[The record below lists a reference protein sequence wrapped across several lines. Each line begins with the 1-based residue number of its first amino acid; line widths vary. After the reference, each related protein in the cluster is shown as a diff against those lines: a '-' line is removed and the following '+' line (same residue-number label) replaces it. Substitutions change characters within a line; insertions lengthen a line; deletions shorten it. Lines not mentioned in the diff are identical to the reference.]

1 MQLSNSVCYL
11 IKTRRNKINCSFN
24 KRMKTKQKSILYNTG
39 TSFFVCLVAMEISYY
54 LHTWITKLEVRHL
67 QHCSSPDGKF
77 TAAMRSEQKL
87 SSQGDCASVAATV
100 QWLLC
105 LFLGNTNISK
115 GICLEVEYACESWS
129 GERIDSRDCYRDPW
143 TWFVTISPPIS
154 VTWSPSDWVHR
165 MCYRNVLTDFL
176 LPWQI
181 SQCLFNNSCLEK
193 DWMIG

>member
-87 SSQGDCASVAATV
+87 SSQGDLA
-100 QWLLC
+100 LL
-105 LFLGNTNISK
+105 
-115 GICLEVEYACESWS
+115 
-129 GERIDSRDCYRDPW
+129 
-143 TWFVTISPPIS
+143 
-154 VTWSPSDWVHR
+154 
-165 MCYRNVLTDFL
+165 VLR
-176 LPWQI
+176 Q
-181 SQCLFNNSCLEK
+181 LFNGYSAYSLATQIFQKAFVLKLNTHVRAGLEK
-193 DWMIG
+193 E